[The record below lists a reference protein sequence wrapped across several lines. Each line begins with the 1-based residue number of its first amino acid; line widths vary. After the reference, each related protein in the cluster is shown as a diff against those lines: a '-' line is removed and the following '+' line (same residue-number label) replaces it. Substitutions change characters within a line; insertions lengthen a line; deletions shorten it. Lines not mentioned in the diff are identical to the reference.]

1 MLSRALAACLL
12 ALSLCGC
19 GTPALPATGTVT
31 GHVQVR
37 ACGGAYR
44 PEQTGCPASPMR
56 GAALTF
62 QLIDSSSASTTT
74 TDSSGAYRTD
84 LKPGTYIVQVME
96 GSVKRD
102 LAGPRTVTV
111 VAGKTLTADFI
122 YTIQLL

>member
-19 GTPALPATGTVT
+19 GAATSPATGTVT

-37 ACGGAYR
+37 ACG
-44 PEQTGCPASPMR
+44 
-56 GAALTF
+56 
-62 QLIDSSSASTTT
+62 
-74 TDSSGAYRTD
+74 GAYRTD